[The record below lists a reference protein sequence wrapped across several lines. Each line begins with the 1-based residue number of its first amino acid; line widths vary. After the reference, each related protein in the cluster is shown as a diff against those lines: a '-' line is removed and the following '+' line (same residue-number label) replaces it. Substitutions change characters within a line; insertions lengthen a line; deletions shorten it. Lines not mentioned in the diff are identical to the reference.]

1 MLNNMAI
8 MARNAMSQTGGTGAR
23 PAGGS
28 KGGAQVAT
36 PNPAPNAPGVQN
48 TFQPQAQS
56 GAPNVYNQ
64 SAGAYNSALGN
75 TQQAM
80 QGPNIGRFAN
90 PFTSMVTGQSL
101 NDLERQ
107 RQMATNTMGAQAT
120 QAGAFGGSRHGVAE
134 GATNEGFARQG
145 ANMFAN
151 LNNQGFNTALGAAQ
165 NQQNLQMQ
173 GAGQMGQLAGQ
184 GFGFGQQIAGQQAQQ
199 GGLQQ
204 GMQQMLIDAARNQYG
219 GWAGSPQASLQPGL
233 AATGVGGGLGEGTSN
248 QTQTNSSS
256 PGLFDYLSLG
266 ATAMGASD
274 ERLKKNIK
282 PAHKIKDVQ
291 FYDWDWTD
299 EAKEIVGDQGTHGVI
314 ANELQETYPD
324 LVMLGSDGFLRVDY
338 AALERELK

>member
-1 MLNNMAI
+1 MLNSMMQFAGNTMA
-8 MARNAMSQTGGTGAR
+8 AQGGS

-28 KGGAQVAT
+28 KGGGQAAA
-36 PNPAPNAPGVQN
+36 PKPAPQQAGVQN

-248 QTQTNSSS
+248 QTQTNRSN

-266 ATAMGASD
+266 AMASD

-291 FYDWDWTD
+291 FYEWDWTD